1 MASRIYISTIE
12 AKYFETN
19 KLEIAHRIPTI
30 GKYKEGD
37 LVISNTQGGNLI
49 GWVCVKEGEPGQW
62 KEINNMDSSIIYRI
76 EILED
81 ELEKIIIKLNGF
93 DDEVILLKERISNI
107 ENSIN
112 DNVEHINKLDMD
124 LSELEKRVDDHK
136 GYINSVEEKNV
147 EQDTRLNTLEDIVDE
162 HDELLDS
169 LGKDVNKNTSDI
181 DRLEGIINNNNG
193 NVILDLDSIEKRVV
207 KNEQDI
213 KELQNKD
220 VEYDARLDDLDER
233 VIKNRKD
240 IDELFSALK
249 SILDDMDINYDHNA
263 KWKDLIWLIITGKTI
278 PCTEIALDKST
289 IEMIAG
295 SQYILNATLTPVN
308 TTDSIIWTSSNN
320 DIATVSKGIVTGK
333 ATGSCVIN
341 VTCGNKFAT
350 CMVTV
355 NSSNVNCTTINL
367 DRTTMSMNVGDQC
380 VLLATVLP
388 KNTTDTISWHSNNS
402 DVASVDQS
410 GLVLAKKAGKS
421 CTITAKCGEQYAYC
435 TVTVKEEEI
444 ACTDLTLDKSE
455 LTLNVGNQYT
465 LTATVIPEDT
475 TDYIIWKSSSA
486 AIATVRNGLVT
497 AVSSGTAIITS
508 TCGDKTT
515 TCNVTVKPAVISCT
529 EITLNK
535 STLIMEIDQ
544 TDTLVTT
551 ISPSNTTDIVKWSS
565 TNSNIVAVDGNGNI
579 LAKSAGTVTITATC
593 GNKYAHCT
601 VTVKEEAIR
610 CEGLYFLMDNLTLTL
625 GESINIPD
633 ILICEPS
640 TMFNDVV
647 WRYTTIVSVDKSRNV
662 IIANSI
668 GVTTVTVYCGDL
680 SDTLVIEVID
690 KNTEPEIIPCESISL
705 NKTTMSLE
713 LGQNETLI
721 ATKTPSNTT
730 DYITW
735 ESSNMSIATV
745 NNGVVTSKAE
755 GSCKITATCGSKTST
770 CTVTVNNNSS
780 SGDSGVDETCTRL
793 EFIQDSLTLAVGNQE
808 LIQDILICEPASMYP
823 YITWKYSTNISVDLD
838 SGIVGLETGEVTLIA
853 YCGDLSDTID
863 ITVV

>member
-233 VIKNRKD
+233 VIKNRND

-355 NSSNVNCTTINL
+355 KSSNVNCTSINL

-380 VLLATVLP
+380 VLLATALP
-388 KNTTDTISWHSNNS
+388 KNTTDTISWYSNNS

-421 CTITAKCGEQYAYC
+421 C
-435 TVTVKEEEI
+435 
-444 ACTDLTLDKSE
+444 
-455 LTLNVGNQYT
+455 
-465 LTATVIPEDT
+465 
-475 TDYIIWKSSSA
+475 
-486 AIATVRNGLVT
+486 
-497 AVSSGTAIITS
+497 
-508 TCGDKTT
+508 
-515 TCNVTVKPAVISCT
+515 
-529 EITLNK
+529 
-535 STLIMEIDQ
+535 
-544 TDTLVTT
+544 
-551 ISPSNTTDIVKWSS
+551 
-565 TNSNIVAVDGNGNI
+565 
-579 LAKSAGTVTITATC
+579 TITATC

-647 WRYTTIVSVDKSRNV
+647 WRYTTILSVDKSRNV